1 MAAAGDGL
9 DSTGGG
15 GAVDGVAFGGTGV
28 PDISTGLL
36 LA

>member
-1 MAAAGDGL
+1 VAAAVDGL

-15 GAVDGVAFGGTGV
+15 GALEGVAFAGTGV